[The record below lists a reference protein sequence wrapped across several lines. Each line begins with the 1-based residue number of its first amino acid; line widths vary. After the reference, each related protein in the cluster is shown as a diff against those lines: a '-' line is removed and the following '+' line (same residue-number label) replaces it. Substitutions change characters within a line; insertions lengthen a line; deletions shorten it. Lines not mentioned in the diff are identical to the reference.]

1 MHELQASAEE
11 VKADTYQGK
20 LVVYHGSMS
29 DLIIDIDISKRPPKP
44 TPQTTPPPQNKTK
57 KKTTSQNKTIQ
68 IIFDIK
74 NQINKFVRY
83 KYQNI

>member
-20 LVVYHGSMS
+20 LVVYPGSMS

-57 KKTTSQNKTIQ
+57 KKKPHKT
-68 IIFDIK
+68 K
-74 NQINKFVRY
+74 PY
-83 KYQNI
+83 KLYLI

>member
-20 LVVYHGSMS
+20 LVVYPGSMS

-44 TPQTTPPPQNKTK
+44 TPQTTPPPKKKKNQPHKTK
-57 KKTTSQNKTIQ
+57 P
-68 IIFDIK
+68 
-74 NQINKFVRY
+74 Y
-83 KYQNI
+83 KLYLI

>member
-44 TPQTTPPPQNKTK
+44 TPQTTPPPK
-57 KKTTSQNKTIQ
+57 KKPTSQNKTIQ

-74 NQINKFVRY
+74 NQINKIVRY
-83 KYQNI
+83 EYQNI

>member
-20 LVVYHGSMS
+20 LVVYPGSMS

-44 TPQTTPPPQNKTK
+44 TPQTTPPPPK
-57 KKTTSQNKTIQ
+57 
-68 IIFDIK
+68 
-74 NQINKFVRY
+74 
-83 KYQNI
+83 

>member
-20 LVVYHGSMS
+20 LVVYPGSMS

-44 TPQTTPPPQNKTK
+44 TPQTTPPPKIKQKKKQPHKTK
-57 KKTTSQNKTIQ
+57 P
-68 IIFDIK
+68 
-74 NQINKFVRY
+74 Y
-83 KYQNI
+83 KLYLI

>member
-29 DLIIDIDISKRPPKP
+29 DLIIDIDISKRPP
-44 TPQTTPPPQNKTK
+44 
-57 KKTTSQNKTIQ
+57 
-68 IIFDIK
+68 
-74 NQINKFVRY
+74 
-83 KYQNI
+83 